1 MADWWFQEK
10 GGGNRDGPR
19 RPGQPCSLEE
29 RVQEL
34 ITKVEYRSEQVRG
47 MVPRGQEEQGAGH
60 GQATE
65 FSVGELWGMVEC
77 LGGQEET
84 WDMVLC
90 LSQNEMGP

>member
-1 MADWWFQEK
+1 MVPGEK
-10 GGGNRDGPR
+10 R
-19 RPGQPCSLEE
+19 RGKQRWAKKARAACSLEE
-29 RVQEL
+29 WVQEL

-60 GQATE
+60 GQVTK
-65 FSVGELWGMVEC
+65 FSVGELWGMVEG